1 MISNDST
8 NCSVIFLINVIFTDN
23 RHRAS
28 LRLNRYYEIKPH
40 MYLRIHFSQQKVRIR
55 NIIYNEVDLLLGK
68 KGM

>member
-1 MISNDST
+1 
-8 NCSVIFLINVIFTDN
+8 
-23 RHRAS
+23 
-28 LRLNRYYEIKPH
+28 